1 MTRRNAVPLIRA
13 LLLCAI
19 LALARIACAG
29 TMTEQ
34 AWLLGSERIVDA
46 TKPGAAL
53 QTSELGGLLEVGDVL
68 FIRVTPLPFRKIA
81 ATTRSW
87 TNHVGVVVDVSGKE
101 PLIAESTFPL
111 SKGTPLSRFVTRS
124 ESGRVAVARLN
135 MTLTA
140 QQRSAIRASAK
151 KRAGIFYD
159 TSFNLHSSGQFC
171 SRFVREVI
179 EEAVGVKLGSIETFS
194 QLLAQ
199 NPDADRDFWKLWFFG
214 NIPWQ
219 RETVTPASLLESPAL
234 YRVFDGYANGQR
246 AT

>member
-1 MTRRNAVPLIRA
+1 MIRFPSGSLIRTI
-13 LLLCAI
+13 LLCA
-19 LALARIACAG
+19 LLGLARAASADA
-29 TMTEQ
+29 MAEQ

-46 TKPGAAL
+46 TKTGAAL
-53 QTSELGGLLEVGDVL
+53 QTSELGGLLEVGDVV

-81 ATTRSW
+81 AATGSW
-87 TNHVGVVVDVSGKE
+87 TNHVGVVVEASRKE

-111 SKGTPLSRFVTRS
+111 SKLTPLSRFVARS

-135 MTLTA
+135 MPLTA
-140 QQRSAIRASAK
+140 QQHRAIRASAQ

-159 TSFNLHSSGQFC
+159 TSFNLHSSRQFC

-179 EEAVGVKLGSIETFS
+179 EEAVGVKLGSIETFAA
-194 QLLAQ
+194 LLAR

-219 RETVTPASLLESPAL
+219 RETVTPASLLESPEL
-234 YRVFDGYANGQR
+234 HRVFDGYANGQR